1 MLLLYT
7 GINNENEFYTHH
19 YLTAILEKDL
29 KDVFVR
35 WKDRDKGA
43 QKPAPYHQ
51 LRGIAQ
57 DYFKLRN
64 QEKKS
69 RRPEDKL
76 AVQQRF
82 LQRLLEIL
90 GYACHPAFKEIENGF
105 QLPLCCEITK
115 QSGAPELWILEAF
128 DESSDDI
135 DPLAL
140 PLSALQYGDNETHAA
155 HANNLSF
162 EEIITRRVFGMAEP
176 PRWAVL
182 VNFSQILLI
191 DRTKWNQ
198 KRLLRFDLAEIF
210 GRKESSTFQVTAA
223 LLHRDSICPADGLSL
238 LDNLDENSHKHAF
251 AVSEDLKYALRQ
263 SIELLGNEA
272 IYYLMQKRRKG
283 VFSGDE
289 KLDAGQ
295 LTLECLRYMYRL
307 LFLFYIEARPELGY
321 APMKADAYRKGY
333 SLETLRDLEMVH
345 LTCEES
351 RNGFFIHESLQL
363 LFELIYE
370 GFQAKG
376 TEVQL
381 ALHAGNP
388 PEHHTF
394 TMAPLKSHLFDPLR
408 TALLNRVK
416 FRNAVLQEVIQK
428 MSLSNPKT

>member
-1 MLLLYT
+1 MTIDFT

-35 WKDRDKGA
+35 WKDRDK
-43 QKPAPYHQ
+43 PAPYHQ
-51 LRGIAQ
+51 LRGLAQ

-140 PLSALQYGDNETHAA
+140 PLSALQYGDNKTHAT

-182 VNFSQILLI
+182 VNFAQILLI

-210 GRKESSTFQVTAA
+210 GRKEISTFQVTAA

-251 AVSEDLKYALRQ
+251 AVSDFVRADL
-263 SIELLGNEA
+263 
-272 IYYLMQKRRKG
+272 
-283 VFSGDE
+283 
-289 KLDAGQ
+289 
-295 LTLECLRYMYRL
+295 
-307 LFLFYIEARPELGY
+307 
-321 APMKADAYRKGY
+321 
-333 SLETLRDLEMVH
+333 
-345 LTCEES
+345 
-351 RNGFFIHESLQL
+351 
-363 LFELIYE
+363 
-370 GFQAKG
+370 
-376 TEVQL
+376 
-381 ALHAGNP
+381 
-388 PEHHTF
+388 
-394 TMAPLKSHLFDPLR
+394 
-408 TALLNRVK
+408 
-416 FRNAVLQEVIQK
+416 
-428 MSLSNPKT
+428 